1 MKEPVIYKYI
11 PVVLSL
17 SNLLL
22 TALGITDCLGD
33 IYSIFSCISEIRHP
47 QQRLMLS

>member
-11 PVVLSL
+11 TVILSL

-22 TALGITDCLGD
+22 TALEITDSLRD
-33 IYSIFSCISEIRHP
+33 IYSIFSSLTEIRPP